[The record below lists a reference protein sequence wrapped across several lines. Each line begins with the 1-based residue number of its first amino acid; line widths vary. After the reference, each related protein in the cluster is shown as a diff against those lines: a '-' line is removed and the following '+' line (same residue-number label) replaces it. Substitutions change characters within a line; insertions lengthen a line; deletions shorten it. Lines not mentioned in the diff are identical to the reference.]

1 MKKMMKMDRRRER
14 YPSLYT
20 TSLKLKNIF
29 YTVLFNIL
37 SNKDIL
43 VLIINKKY
51 FFCLHSDC
59 THCEWPFSKLFIF
72 YL

>member
-1 MKKMMKMDRRRER
+1 MMKMDRRRER

-43 VLIINKKY
+43 VLIINKKNI
-51 FFCLHSDC
+51 FFVYTVIVHIVNDLSQNY
-59 THCEWPFSKLFIF
+59 SYSI
-72 YL
+72 